1 MMKTGI
7 GMKLIQTSI
16 TLPLKY
22 INLIEEL
29 VKKGKFPSKGEIIR
43 VAIRRAIKRDKKR
56 MLLLEKR

>member
-1 MMKTGI
+1 MS
-7 GMKLIQTSI
+7 MKLIQTSI

-29 VKKGKFPSKGEIIR
+29 VKNCKFPSKVEVIR

-56 MLLLEKR
+56 LLSLEKK

>member
-1 MMKTGI
+1 
-7 GMKLIQTSI
+7 MKLIQTSI

-29 VKKGKFPSKGEIIR
+29 VKNGKFPSKVEVIR

-56 MLLLEKR
+56 LLSLEKK

>member
-1 MMKTGI
+1 MS
-7 GMKLIQTSI
+7 MKLIQTSI

-29 VKKGKFPSKGEIIR
+29 VKNGKFPSKVEVIR

-56 MLLLEKR
+56 LLSLEKK